1 MIVLKRID
9 VKLVEKIIQPGQTEE
24 FFDIDLYRYDSFDW
38 EVKILG
44 GGLKGTTKI
53 ASLYNDDTIESTR
66 YAFLGERFDA
76 VTNIYVAG
84 GTRCKLE
91 VTNNEASILRCAIKL
106 KTF

>member
-9 VKLVEKIIQPGQTEE
+9 ATLVEKIVQPGQTEE
-24 FFDIDLYRYDSFDW
+24 FFDLDLYRYDSFDW
-38 EVKILG
+38 EVKILS

-53 ASLYNDDTIESTR
+53 ASLYNDNTIESTR
-66 YAFLGERFDA
+66 YAFLGERFNTD
-76 VTNIYVAG
+76 TNIYVSG

-91 VTNNEASILRCAIKL
+91 VTNNEASVIRCKIRL